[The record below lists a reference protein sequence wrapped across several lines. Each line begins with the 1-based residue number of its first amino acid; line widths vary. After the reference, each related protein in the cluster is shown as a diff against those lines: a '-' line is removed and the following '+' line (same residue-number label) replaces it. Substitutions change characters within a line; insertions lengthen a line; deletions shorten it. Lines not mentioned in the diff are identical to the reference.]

1 MPQTARYVIV
11 GGGIGGPATALALAG
26 AGLPVTLLERSAA
39 PDGGGAG
46 LALYPNGLAVLYG
59 LGLRGPLTHAGHAA
73 RHGEVR
79 AGRRAH
85 RIPVP
90 DYGHGLDHVLT
101 LPRAAM
107 HRVLHE
113 AAAGAGIDV
122 RFGHEVLGVDP
133 SGRVEVRAPDGGTY
147 DINAGLVIGADGVGS
162 AVRAAGAF
170 GAIRSPANGLVARAL
185 VPGDPFGGAAT
196 ERWAAEGLALGAPMG
211 DGRSYV
217 ALSASGG
224 PLRRALAE
232 GDLPTLRALAV
243 RMLPEAGAAL
253 ARVGEFGDLLITPVV
268 TVTCERWHDGGTVLL
283 GDAAHAMPPH
293 LGQGAN
299 SALLDAYVLAEE
311 LTRGQAQ
318 DAAVARYACRRRP
331 AMARTQRMV
340 RAAMFAAERLTVP
353 VVRQSRDALMGAAF
367 ALSRVRSPVTPL
379 LQEDPARTYTAVR
392 RLAGRRAGR

>member
-11 GGGIGGPATALALAG
+11 GGGIGGPAAALALAA

-39 PDGGGAG
+39 PDPGGAG

-59 LGLRGPLTHAGHAA
+59 LGLRDPLTRAGHLA

-85 RIPVP
+85 RVPVP

-107 HRVLHE
+107 HRVLHD
-113 AAAGAGIDV
+113 AAVAAGIDV
-122 RFGHEVLGVDP
+122 RFGHEVLGVER
-133 SGRVEVRAPDGGTY
+133 SGRIEVRAPDDGGTY
-147 DINAGLVIGADGVGS
+147 DIDAGLVIGADGVGS
-162 AVRAAGAF
+162 AVRDAGTF
-170 GAIRSPANGLVARAL
+170 GARRTPTRGLVARAL

-311 LTRGQAQ
+311 LVRGQAQ
-318 DAAVARYACRRRP
+318 EAAVARYACRRRP

-340 RAAMFAAERLTVP
+340 RTAMFAAERLTAP
-353 VVRQSRDALMGAAF
+353 AVRQSRDALMTAAF
-367 ALSRVRSPVTPL
+367 ALSRLRSPVTPL
-379 LQEDPARTYTAVR
+379 LQEDPARTYTAVH
-392 RLAGRRAGR
+392 RLTAR